1 MRTEITELATGLG
14 MLGYDS
20 PERAL
25 VRRPREFTDVDDD
38 TWTRFV
44 RTVDAPDHR
53 IDFAGAHANGQ
64 AFLCSDDGL
73 RGRRPLLIE
82 WKGSH
87 RAPTSDS
94 APVDLR
100 IDHVFLVSCKY
111 ASKILL
117 NAAPAT
123 LFAGG
128 PAARDDTAASDWF
141 TNVSPEAHQALYSE
155 VRAELGDDRLPPFVA
170 DLAKHHRRILKEELS
185 VEEWGSRCREAYR
198 ALALDAGV
206 ATAKKWRLALSTKRK
221 QEAQLWRLLR
231 IGDAPYYVLGA
242 AKERSLRLRVTTP
255 WDWRRRFEFRALEVW
270 GEDAGQARVAWR
282 ATVRDHE
289 AGGDRLVDGHV
300 EVRWSHGRFAQAPE
314 AKVYLDTPHQDV
326 PGYLPLL

>member
-155 VRAELGDDRLPPFVA
+155 VRAELGVHGAGRPTGRWRSMLASQPRRSGVSRYRPNESKKHSYGACCASVTLRTTYLGLP
-170 DLAKHHRRILKEELS
+170 
-185 VEEWGSRCREAYR
+185 
-198 ALALDAGV
+198 
-206 ATAKKWRLALSTKRK
+206 
-221 QEAQLWRLLR
+221 
-231 IGDAPYYVLGA
+231 
-242 AKERSLRLRVTTP
+242 RSGP
-255 WDWRRRFEFRALEVW
+255 
-270 GEDAGQARVAWR
+270 
-282 ATVRDHE
+282 
-289 AGGDRLVDGHV
+289 
-300 EVRWSHGRFAQAPE
+300 
-314 AKVYLDTPHQDV
+314 
-326 PGYLPLL
+326 